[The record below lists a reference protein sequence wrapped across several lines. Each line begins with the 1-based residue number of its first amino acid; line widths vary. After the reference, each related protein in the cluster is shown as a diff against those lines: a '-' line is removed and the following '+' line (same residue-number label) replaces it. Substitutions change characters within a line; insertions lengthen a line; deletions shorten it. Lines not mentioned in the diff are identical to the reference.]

1 MQSCQRPRISGELS
15 GLRLAVQHFD
25 LLTNEPA
32 TLQQGSGFA
41 SCADERPFS
50 IFSRNQK
57 QPATLHG
64 FRPTRILFRR
74 LAESYFHNGS
84 RPRAKAHY
92 RRQPVRT
99 LRGENVPSTFIR
111 SITIQARNRRLQAL
125 PNSLL
130 PHDHRRMRKA
140 LGLRTIPSHNSLAN
154 RWQSL
159 EQLFVFEDFT
169 QQRLCSVTDQ
179 NHRQSRPRCPS
190 RDNARAFFAQ
200 QHRAA
205 ARSDPLAMYR
215 NPRSHK
221 DDTLN
226 ARNAQHRSIMRN
238 VSSPACFLSATE
250 RFHVKSTPRQF
261 FRLALVIELLHLCC
275 AVVATVILREP

>member
-84 RPRAKAHY
+84 HPRTKTHY

-99 LRGENVPSTFIR
+99 LRGKNVPSTFIR
-111 SITIQARNRRLQAL
+111 FITSQARSRRLQTL

-140 LGLRTIPSHNSLAN
+140 VGLRTIPSYNSLAN
-154 RWQSL
+154 PWQSL
-159 EQLFVFEDFT
+159 EQFFVFEDFT
-169 QQRLCSVTDQ
+169 QQRLRSVTDQ
-179 NHRQSRPRCPS
+179 NRRQSRPRCP
-190 RDNARAFFAQ
+190 RRYNARPFFAQ
-200 QHRAA
+200 QNRTA
-205 ARSDPLAMYR
+205 ARSDPLAVYR

-226 ARNAQHRSIMRN
+226 TRNAQHRSIMQN
-238 VSSPACFLSATE
+238 VSSPACFLSI
-250 RFHVKSTPRQF
+250 VD
-261 FRLALVIELLHLCC
+261 
-275 AVVATVILREP
+275 